1 MFSLTSHVA
10 NKPIMDDAY
19 LRHLRTADV
28 FNALT
33 EARQKEAETLAAVN
47 AAIIAH
53 DAALERRKT
62 EEAKAKLMASM
73 EDN

>member
-10 NKPIMDDAY
+10 NKPIMDAPFE
-19 LRHLRTADV
+19 RHLRTDPV
-28 FNALT
+28 FQAVNK
-33 EARQKEAETLAAVN
+33 ARQKEAETLAAVS
-47 AAIIAH
+47 AAMIAH
-53 DAALERRKT
+53 NEAVKGREA

>member
-33 EARQKEAETLAAVN
+33 EARQKEAETLAAVS
-47 AAIIAH
+47 AAMIAH
-53 DAALERRKT
+53 DAALKHREA

>member
-1 MFSLTSHVA
+1 MFNLSTHVA

-33 EARQKEAETLAAVN
+33 EARLKEAETLAAVN

-53 DAALERRKT
+53 DEALKRREA
-62 EEAKAKLMASM
+62 EEAKAKLIASM